1 MKHPAAGDTERI
13 QNLLNKGTENV
24 LLCEFTTYPEIN
36 SKTDFNTIATL
47 MLHTGYLTVSEKT
60 KIYGQDE
67 RCNTD
72 FFMTELSTQDYTAV
86 KIPNNEVRACF
97 ERKAMNIFSLKDPE
111 WLEKAVTLRDL
122 C

>member
-47 MLHTGYLTVSEKT
+47 
-60 KIYGQDE
+60 I
-67 RCNTD
+67 C
-72 FFMTELSTQDYTAV
+72 
-86 KIPNNEVRACF
+86 IPA
-97 ERKAMNIFSLKDPE
+97 I
-111 WLEKAVTLRDL
+111 
-122 C
+122 

>member
-1 MKHPAAGDTERI
+1 MKHPASGDTERI
-13 QNLLNKGTENV
+13 QNLLNKGTENI

-60 KIYGQDE
+60 KIYGQDD

-86 KIPNNEVRACF
+86 KIPNNEV
-97 ERKAMNIFSLKDPE
+97 
-111 WLEKAVTLRDL
+111 
-122 C
+122 